1 MQVCDQRDEA
11 EKARDAALAEL
22 SQARA
27 ELDAIAE
34 TCSVRGIPTAHD
46 KGPYTLAQ
54 RVRLLAD
61 DQEQDERYREKY
73 KTELDTAIKHAE
85 RLGEE
90 VARLKDAISLSG
102 PARERLYL
110 QTRLGRA
117 VDVLRR
123 LLGEHAN
130 ADEFRVIRTEAESIL
145 ADATATAAADR
156 VPLWRELEK
165 LVRSLSGGVIPVG
178 CLIDV
183 VLRKLAALDE
193 KGGSDEG
200 Q

>member
-1 MQVCDQRDEA
+1 LIE
-11 EKARDAALAEL
+11 ARDSITRLELELKRQQGLDIEHAVDHVKDLECVKSAAESQITALKVELAAMMKE
-22 SQARA
+22 R
-27 ELDAIAE
+27 DA
-34 TCSVRGIPTAHD
+34 
-46 KGPYTLAQ
+46 
-54 RVRLLAD
+54 
-61 DQEQDERYREKY
+61 
-73 KTELDTAIKHAE
+73 AIKHAE
-85 RLGEE
+85 RLEE
-90 VARLKDAISLSG
+90 ENARLKDAISLSG